1 MDKNYTLTNLE
12 YKWLHWISLR
22 ILHKLKW
29 KISNL
34 KWTHNMHRRVH
45 RMINGPPIRRVI
57 RWHYGSSV
65 FDLALRLDGHH
76 MIHCNFMTPGES
88 SCEALPWLCVKW
100 PTHWFSPYGQWWLL
114 DTPDRSSVEALP
126 WMSVKLP
133 SYWCAPFRWQLRD
146 TQYIVR
152 WWRASTM
159 YRVGQVTKLHL
170 LIRWWPCDIRWE
182 SSIGHTLAYSI
193 LTVGKL
199 AYIGSLYDSVQ
210 LCDTQQIIC

>member
-1 MDKNYTLTNLE
+1 MDKNYTLTNSE
-12 YKWLHWISLR
+12 SKWLHRICLR

-29 KISNL
+29 TISNL
-34 KWTHNMHRRVH
+34 KWAHNMHRRVH
-45 RMINGPPIRRVI
+45 RMIGPPIRRVI

-88 SCEALPWLCVKW
+88 SCEALPWLCAKW

-114 DTPDRSSVEALP
+114 DSPDRSSVEALP

-133 SYWCAPFRWQLRD
+133 SYWCVHRLGGSF
-146 TQYIVR
+146 
-152 WWRASTM
+152 
-159 YRVGQVTKLHL
+159 VTPNRLSGDGVPRLCIELAKSLSCTFWSGGDL
-170 LIRWWPCDIRWE
+170 VISDE

-193 LTVGKL
+193 WPLEN
-199 AYIGSLYDSVQ
+199 
-210 LCDTQQIIC
+210 